1 MFYSDAKKA
10 IIMIIVVVLPLIV
23 VFCHCA
29 DSILKGWDYL
39 LEGLAKYFVYAEIS
53 ETQKIF
59 LKCL

>member
-1 MFYSDAKKA
+1 
-10 IIMIIVVVLPLIV
+10 MIIVVVLPLIV

-39 LEGLAKYFVYAEIS
+39 LEGLAKYFVYAEIA
-53 ETQKIF
+53 ETQKTF